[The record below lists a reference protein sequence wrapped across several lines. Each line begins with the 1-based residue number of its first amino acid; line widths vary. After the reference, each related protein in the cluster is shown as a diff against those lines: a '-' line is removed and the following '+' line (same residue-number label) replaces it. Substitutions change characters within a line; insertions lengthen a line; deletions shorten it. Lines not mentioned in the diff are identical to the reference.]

1 MSMKVAEG
9 CFKEYH
15 VDNKCSVKE
24 FTEANGLKFA
34 KGKVF
39 YKLVKKENVQNYKT
53 VIVKRRSDGSCIT
66 GEPVKALLKIE
77 KKKKALNVSLNA
89 TDYPDFDIFIQS
101 SSHNR
106 KLDAGSSMLFQ
117 LKDLETVVDE
127 PAVKAD
133 KRPVPAEVEDE
144 DAKKAKK
151 AKKTTG
157 GKVDVVFSFDT
168 TGSMYACL
176 AEVRRGVKE
185 AIRRLKAE
193 VRDIRIA
200 IIAHG
205 DYCDAHG
212 SYVTKMVGF
221 TEDETLLCNFVQT
234 VGATGGGDADEC
246 YELVLKEA
254 RTKLKWRPGS
264 TRYSFVILS
273 NLMLID
279 LLTQVSRHD
288 WGLQPARTKLPTEH
302 PED

>member
-1 MSMKVAEG
+1 MKVADG

-39 YKLVKKENVQNYKT
+39 YKLVKKEKVQNYKN
-53 VIVKRRSDGSCIT
+53 VIVKRRSDGTCIT
-66 GEPVKALLKIE
+66 GEPVKDLLNIKKE
-77 KKKKALNVSLNA
+77 KVLSVSLDS

-101 SSHNR
+101 TSHNR
-106 KLDAGSSMLFQ
+106 KLDADSSMLFQ
-117 LKDLETVVDE
+117 LKDLETVADE
-127 PAVKAD
+127 PAGKAE
-133 KRPVPAEVEDE
+133 KRAVPAEVEDE

-151 AKKTTG
+151 AKTTG

-185 AIRRLKAE
+185 AIRRLKAD

-212 SYVTKMVGF
+212 SYVTKMIGF

-264 TRYSFVILS
+264 TR
-273 NLMLID
+273 
-279 LLTQVSRHD
+279 
-288 WGLQPARTKLPTEH
+288 
-302 PED
+302 

>member
-1 MSMKVAEG
+1 MSMKVPDG

-15 VDNKCSVKE
+15 VDNRCSVKE
-24 FTEANGLKFA
+24 FTKANGLEFA

-39 YKLVKKENVQNYKT
+39 YKLVKKENVQNYKN
-53 VIVKRRSDGSCIT
+53 VVVKRRSDGSCIT
-66 GEPVKALLKIE
+66 GEPVKALLRI
-77 KKKKALNVSLNA
+77 KKKKVLSVSLDS

-101 SSHNR
+101 TSHNR
-106 KLDAGSSMLFQ
+106 KLDADSSILFQ

-127 PAVKAD
+127 PAAKAE
-133 KRPVPAEVEDE
+133 KRSVPAEAEEDE
-144 DAKKAKK
+144 DDTKAKKAKK
-151 AKKTTG
+151 ATG

-193 VRDIRIA
+193 VREIRIA

-264 TRYSFVILS
+264 TRYSYCDVVNSMLS
-273 NLMLID
+273 
-279 LLTQVSRHD
+279 TY
-288 WGLQPARTKLPTEH
+288 
-302 PED
+302 

>member
-1 MSMKVAEG
+1 M
-9 CFKEYH
+9 
-15 VDNKCSVKE
+15 DNKCSVKE
-24 FTEANGLKFA
+24 FTKANGLKFA

-39 YKLVKKENVQNYKT
+39 YKLVKKENVQNYKN
-53 VIVKRRSDGSCIT
+53 VVVKRRIDGSCMT
-66 GEPVKALLKIE
+66 GEPVKALLKIKN
-77 KKKKALNVSLNA
+77 KKVLSVSLDS

-101 SSHNR
+101 TSHNR

-127 PAVKAD
+127 PTAKAE
-133 KRPVPAEVEDE
+133 KRPVPAEVEAE
-144 DAKKAKK
+144 DSKKAKR
-151 AKKTTG
+151 AKKTSG
-157 GKVDVVFSFDT
+157 SRVDVVFSFDT

-221 TEDETLLCNFVQT
+221 TEDETQLCNFVQT

-264 TRYSFVILS
+264 TRFSILILS
-273 NLMLID
+273 NSMLI
-279 LLTQVSRHD
+279 
-288 WGLQPARTKLPTEH
+288 
-302 PED
+302 